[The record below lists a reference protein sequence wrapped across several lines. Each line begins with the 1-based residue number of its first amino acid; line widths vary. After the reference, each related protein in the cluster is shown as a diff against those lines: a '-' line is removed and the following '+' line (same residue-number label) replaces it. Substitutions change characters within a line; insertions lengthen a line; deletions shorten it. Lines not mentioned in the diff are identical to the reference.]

1 MSRTTTRSIDFWLL
15 KARAPSSTTVV
26 KLMMACN
33 DLSLANQLL
42 ARWKPE
48 YQASRSMRSWG
59 ACLYAIR
66 AQFGHLY
73 EGLDIIKAILADS
86 QLLQVVDQ
94 CDPRSQESLQKLQA
108 YLVGGPKRSELERF
122 AGIVRSTVTFHYDTS
137 GKLVERAIAA
147 LADRGRSSSITRGST
162 APDWHFELADRVV
175 DEVVCRQIWKIPEG
189 ANQAAE
195 ADKIVGELYELFLA
209 FMDFAGEFIWR
220 YSSA

>member
-1 MSRTTTRSIDFWLL
+1 MSRTYTRSVDFWLFQ
-15 KARAPSSTTVV
+15 ARAPSSATVV

-33 DLSLANQLL
+33 DMSLANQSL
-42 ARWKPE
+42 ARWKAE
-48 YQASRSMRSWG
+48 YQTKGTMRAWG

-73 EGLDIIKAILADS
+73 EGLDIIEAIRSDS
-86 QLLQVVDQ
+86 QLLQIVDQ
-94 CDPRSQESLQKLQA
+94 CDRRTQESFQKLQA
-108 YLVGGPKRSELERF
+108 YLAPGMKRGELERF
-122 AGIVRSTVTFHYDTS
+122 AGIVRSTVTFHYDQS

-147 LADRGRSSSITRGST
+147 LARRGRVSSVTRAST

-175 DEVVCRQIWKIPEG
+175 DEVVCRQIWKIPEA
-189 ANQAAE
+189 ANQSAE
-195 ADKIVGELYELFLA
+195 ADKIVGELYELFLT